1 MIWALI
7 FVIYTQGVQSLT
19 PRIERLEI
27 SPQRLESAQA
37 CDDAGQLLRGPLLDE
52 TDPARQYAW
61 QDFQCVK
68 LERL

>member
-7 FVIYTQGVQSLT
+7 FVIYTQSAQSLT

-27 SPQRLESAQA
+27 SPQRLGSTQA
-37 CDDAGQLLRGPLLDE
+37 CDDAGQLLRGPLLAE

-61 QDFQCVK
+61 QDYQCVLLK
-68 LERL
+68 

>member
-7 FVIYTQGVQSLT
+7 FVVYTQGAQSLA
-19 PRIERLEI
+19 PHIDRLEI